1 MRHHLVVLPLVLGLV
16 ACGGRH
22 SPGEVEPAAPPV
34 AVEVKNLYALPVEIS
49 IRGNG
54 TIYRLGT
61 VHPGMT
67 GTFTVPATVTL
78 NGSAELMVSPNI
90 NTRPFLSGP
99 LILSPGAVV
108 DLLVTPRLFNST
120 ASVRP

>member
-1 MRHHLVVLPLVLGLV
+1 VRYHLVLLPLILGLV
-16 ACGGRH
+16 ACGGRQT
-22 SPGEVEPAAPPV
+22 PEEVQPAAPPV

-54 TIYRLGT
+54 TLYRLGT

-67 GTFTVPATVTL
+67 GSFTVPATVTL
-78 NGSAELMVSPNI
+78 NGSAELMASPN
-90 NTRPFLSGP
+90 TSARPFLSGP

-120 ASVRP
+120 ASIRP